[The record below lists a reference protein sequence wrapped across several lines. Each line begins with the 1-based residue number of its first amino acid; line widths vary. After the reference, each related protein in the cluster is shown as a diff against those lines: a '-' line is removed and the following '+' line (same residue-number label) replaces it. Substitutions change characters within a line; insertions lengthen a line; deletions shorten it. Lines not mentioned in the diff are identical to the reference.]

1 MARVDG
7 LDDVV
12 APQRSR
18 HRSPIA
24 WSSAWQSAAQRF
36 WSDASPADHF
46 STSAGDLLADRLAGI
61 VRGVDAR
68 LGSPE
73 DFVVIDLGAADG
85 ALVSLVRDRCGE
97 LGDRAR
103 WIAVDVRDRFVDGI
117 EGVVAEIPGDLPAVP
132 IRGVVMAH
140 EWLDE
145 IPLDIVERDAVGI
158 DRLVLVDEGGEE
170 SLGPS
175 IDDDAACAQWG
186 VDAAA
191 ARAWI
196 SRWWPLRE
204 AGDRAE
210 VGLPRDAAWTW
221 MTSLLTSGLALAVDY
236 GHERDQRV
244 DDFMRGTLAGY
255 RAGRVVAP
263 VPDGSAGLT
272 AHVAIDSCRAAVP
285 GTTLTRQRDEFA
297 LAHLPEAANA
307 DAIERYFATR
317 RLRQSAGLGSFA
329 WLRWEAP

>member
-1 MARVDG
+1 
-7 LDDVV
+7 
-12 APQRSR
+12 
-18 HRSPIA
+18 
-24 WSSAWQSAAQRF
+24 
-36 WSDASPADHF
+36 
-46 STSAGDLLADRLAGI
+46 
-61 VRGVDAR
+61 
-68 LGSPE
+68 
-73 DFVVIDLGAADG
+73 
-85 ALVSLVRDRCGE
+85 
-97 LGDRAR
+97 
-103 WIAVDVRDRFVDGI
+103 
-117 EGVVAEIPGDLPAVP
+117 
-132 IRGVVMAH
+132 
-140 EWLDE
+140 LDE
-145 IPLDIVERDAVGI
+145 IPLDIVERDAAGH
-158 DRLVLVDEGGEE
+158 DRLVLVDEDGEE

-175 IDDDAACAQWG
+175 IDNDAACAQWG

-210 VGLPRDAAWTW
+210 VGLPRDVAWTW

-244 DDFMRGTLAGY
+244 DDLMRGTLAGY